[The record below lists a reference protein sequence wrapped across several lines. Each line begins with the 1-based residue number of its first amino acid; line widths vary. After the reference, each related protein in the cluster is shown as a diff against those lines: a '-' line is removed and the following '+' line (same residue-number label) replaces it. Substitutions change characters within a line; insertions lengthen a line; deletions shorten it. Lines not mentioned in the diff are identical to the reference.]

1 MGLQIQSVQKSY
13 GNKQVLSGIQI
24 SIEKGTFL
32 ALLGPSGCGKTT
44 LLQAIAGLTS
54 IDAGRIIIDDIVVSE
69 AGREVPPEKRNIGMV
84 FQDFALWP
92 HMNVFENVAFG
103 LRLRGIKGNELKN
116 RVLDT
121 LSIFHMEGF
130 LTRYPHELS
139 GGQKQRIAMARAIA
153 PKPHLILMDEP
164 LSSLDAGLRE
174 EMRYEL
180 VRIFKQ
186 LEMTVIYVTHD
197 QMEAMSMADQIVL
210 LKNGKCEQM
219 GIPEAL
225 YNEPVSEYAAKFMGS
240 ANILRKQGDV
250 TQHFIRPEDVQLL
263 GIVQPNAIND
273 HISIHEQIVI
283 GKIVFCFYQGYKYR
297 YFVKVPE
304 YENPIE
310 VTFSDKIEPGENVR
324 LLIPFNKCR
333 ELQSV

>member
-1 MGLQIQSVQKSY
+1 MGLQIQSVHKSF
-13 GNKQVLSGIQI
+13 GEKQVLSGINI
-24 SIEKGTFL
+24 SIKKGTFL

-44 LLQAIAGLTS
+44 LLQAIAGLVS
-54 IDAGRIIIDDIVVSE
+54 IDGGKIIIDDIVVSE
-69 AGREVPPEKRNIGMV
+69 SGREAPPEKRNIGMV

-103 LRLRGIKGNELKN
+103 LKLRGIKGNELKK
-116 RVLDT
+116 RVVET
-121 LSIFHMEGF
+121 LSIFHMEGY

-210 LKNGKCEQM
+210 LKNGKCEQV
-219 GIPEAL
+219 GIPETL
-225 YNEPVSEYAAKFMGS
+225 YNEPVSEYVAKFMGS
-240 ANILRKQGDV
+240 ANILR
-250 TQHFIRPEDVQLL
+250 
-263 GIVQPNAIND
+263 
-273 HISIHEQIVI
+273 
-283 GKIVFCFYQGYKYR
+283 
-297 YFVKVPE
+297 
-304 YENPIE
+304 
-310 VTFSDKIEPGENVR
+310 
-324 LLIPFNKCR
+324 
-333 ELQSV
+333 